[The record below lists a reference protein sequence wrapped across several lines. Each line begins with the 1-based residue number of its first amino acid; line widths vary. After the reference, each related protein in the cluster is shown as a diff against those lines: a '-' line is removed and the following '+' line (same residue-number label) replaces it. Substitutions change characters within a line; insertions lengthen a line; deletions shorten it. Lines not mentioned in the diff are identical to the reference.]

1 MKKISILLATVFSW
15 SLLSCSDDFPNEA
28 DSAIEGQPAF
38 PATTI
43 SADSALAGFAKILS
57 TAVSERKDVREFLK
71 SEALKKFDKNYD
83 VKVVNVNT
91 SADISNEKASQNT
104 DKISTTVT
112 EKWTETSDDLGQVR
126 IYYYDPVV
134 VGMNGSSPIVKTYN
148 TGSVEFGVFVK

>member
-1 MKKISILLATVFSW
+1 MKKISILLATIFSW

-28 DSAIEGQPAF
+28 NSVIEGQPAF

-43 SADSALAGFAKILS
+43 SADSALAGFAQILS
-57 TAVSERKDVREFLK
+57 TAVSERKKD
-71 SEALKKFDKNYD
+71 
-83 VKVVNVNT
+83 
-91 SADISNEKASQNT
+91 SQNT

-126 IYYYDPVV
+126 IYYYDPVI